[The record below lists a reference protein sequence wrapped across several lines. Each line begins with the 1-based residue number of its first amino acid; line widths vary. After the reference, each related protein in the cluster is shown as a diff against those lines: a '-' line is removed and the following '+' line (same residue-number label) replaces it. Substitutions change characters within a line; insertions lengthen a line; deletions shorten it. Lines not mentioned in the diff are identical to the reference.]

1 MEIMCYLPRQMRI
14 SSLAM
19 SLIAALALGAGGCKK
34 KEAAPPAPV
43 AGETKPEPV
52 AVVDAAP
59 PPPPSTP
66 DAPPLPDA
74 SATVEDPLKAIC
86 PQLLAKITECSEDK
100 EFEKALKEGA
110 DAKQQKVISKLI
122 AGISEWPVA
131 PCANL
136 AASYE
141 HEGFLDRWK
150 ELSDPKILESCAAL
164 GAAVR
169 GAGGLFGGDSA
180 N

>member
-1 MEIMCYLPRQMRI
+1 MRI
-14 SSLAM
+14 SPLAM

-34 KEAAPPAPV
+34 KEEAQPTPPV
-43 AGETKPEPV
+43 ASETKPEP
-52 AVVDAAP
+52 AVTVDAAP
-59 PPPPSTP
+59 PPPP
-66 DAPPLPDA
+66 DAAPLPDA
-74 SATVEDPLKAIC
+74 SGAVEDPLKSIC
-86 PQLLAKITECSEDK
+86 PQVLAKISECSEDK

-110 DAKQQKVISKLI
+110 DAKQQKLITRLI
-122 AGISEWPVA
+122 AGIAEWPVA

-136 AASYE
+136 AATYQ

-169 GAGGLFGGDSA
+169 AAGGLFGGDSDI
-180 N
+180 